1 MEPRLKARQN
11 GSYSSLLQALIAA
24 RALISLYNTVI
35 CYDCEFFYKYSVSTK
50 NGPLSIMV

>member
-24 RALISLYNTVI
+24 RALISYIT
-35 CYDCEFFYKYSVSTK
+35 
-50 NGPLSIMV
+50 P